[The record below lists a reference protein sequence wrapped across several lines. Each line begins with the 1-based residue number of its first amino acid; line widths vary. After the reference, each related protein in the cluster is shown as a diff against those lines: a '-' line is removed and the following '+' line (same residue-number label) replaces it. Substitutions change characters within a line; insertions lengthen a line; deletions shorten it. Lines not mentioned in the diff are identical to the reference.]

1 MASIPEKCFT
11 RVKGVCFPFATQKA
25 TEKPFCGE
33 TAVKEQK
40 RAEIHPRPA
49 CEVLEWT
56 PANVKP

>member
-1 MASIPEKCFT
+1 MARTSEKCFT

-40 RAEIHPRPA
+40 RAEIHPRTA
-49 CEVLEWT
+49 CAFCHGIRV
-56 PANVKP
+56 NVKP